1 MPAVELIVSNPLV
14 RSKLPLS
21 EVASIK
27 LVVIESLLIALFIES
42 TITVLSSPNMEP
54 LISAVRLS
62 PNVILNPVTVA
73 PEKFMFPLN
82 RITS

>member
-27 LVVIESLLIALFIES
+27 LVVIESLLITLFIES
-42 TITVLSSPNMEP
+42 TITVLSSPNIDP
-54 LISAVRLS
+54 LMSAVRLS
-62 PNVILNPVTVA
+62 SNVTLSPVTVA